1 MYLSWYVFSMKNLV
15 IVESPAKSATIKKFL
30 GEGFEVKASFGHVI
44 DLPQKELGVDVK
56 NNFAPKYI
64 VSPDKT
70 KVVSE
75 LKALAKKADKVWIA
89 TDEDREGEAIWR
101 HVANA
106 LGLDVK
112 KTARIVF
119 HEITKEAIDAAVKN
133 PRTIDMNLVDAQQA
147 RRILDRLVW
156 FELSPVL
163 WKKIKMGLSAWRVQ
177 SVAVRLIV
185 ERERE
190 IQKFE
195 SASFFKVI
203 WSFVGDAKK
212 EFKAELSK
220 DLPTA
225 DEAKKFL
232 ESCKDAKYTIEN
244 VEVKPG
250 KKSPSAPFTTSTLQ
264 QEASRKLG
272 FSVAR
277 TMQVAQKLYEW
288 GFITYM
294 RTDSVNMSDFAL
306 KAAQDEITTRYGKD
320 YTNPTQYVTKSKW
333 SQEAHECIRP
343 AHMENNMAGNDASE
357 KKLYELIWKRTIASQ
372 MAPAEVEKTK
382 ATISISTNNKFNFIA
397 SGEVVKFD
405 GFLKVYF
412 ESKDEEDGEGAKDEE
427 EGMLPKLTKG
437 EILAMQQILAG
448 ERFKNHPP
456 RYTEASLVKK
466 LEELG
471 IGRPSTYAPTIST
484 VQKRG
489 YVVKE
494 DRNGTERKYQE
505 MILRLWV
512 IKSETKKQNTWAE
525 KQKLFP
531 TDIGMVVN
539 DFLVANFKEI
549 LDYNFTAS
557 VEEEFDEVA
566 EGKIKWPEMMK
577 KFYGPFHKEVAKTI
591 EFAEKQTGEKDL
603 GIDPNTGK
611 KVVARIG
618 RFGPMVQV
626 GTAQDTDNK
635 PKFAS
640 LRPGQNI
647 ESLTLEDALALFALP
662 RIIGQYDGEWVT
674 AAVGKFGP
682 YLKYKTFFVS
692 IPKTLDPYTIT
703 MEEGIPLIEKKIDTE
718 KNKYINNFDYEWK
731 KIEVL
736 NGLYGAYIKYDG
748 NNYKIAK
755 GGKDAS
761 DLTMDECVAIIANGP
776 KPKFWAKTVAKK
788 ETKKPAKETPSTKKV
803 AVKKT
808 STKKSTVKKSP
819 MKTKPSKK

>member
-1 MYLSWYVFSMKNLV
+1 MKHLV

-306 KAAQDEITTRYGKD
+306 KAAQDEITKRYGKD

-357 KKLYELIWKRTIASQ
+357 KRLYELIWKRTIASQ

-591 EFAEKQTGEKDL
+591 EFAEKQTGEKAL

-611 KVVARIG
+611 TVVARIG

-626 GTAQDTDNK
+626 GTAQDTDK

-662 RIIGQYDGEWVT
+662 RIIWQYEGEWVT

-718 KNKYINNFDYEWK
+718 KNKYINNFDYDGK

-736 NGLYGAYIKYDG
+736 NGLYGAYIKFDG

-761 DLTMDECVAIIANGP
+761 DLSKDECIAIIASGP
-776 KPKFWAKTVAKK
+776 KPKFWAKTVTKK
-788 ETKKPAKETPSTKKV
+788 ETKKLTKEAPSTKKI

-808 STKKSTVKKSP
+808 PTKKSIVKKSP
-819 MKTKPSKK
+819 TKTKPSKK

>member
-1 MYLSWYVFSMKNLV
+1 MKHLV

-30 GEGFEVKASFGHVI
+30 GEGFEVKASFGHVV
-44 DLPQKELGVDVK
+44 DLPQKELGVDVEH
-56 NNFAPKYI
+56 NFQPKYQI
-64 VSPDKT
+64 SPDKT

-75 LKALAKKADKVWIA
+75 LKSLAKKADKVWIA

-106 LGLDVK
+106 LWLDIK
-112 KTARIVF
+112 QTARIVF
-119 HEITKEAIDAAVKN
+119 HEITKEAIDKAVKN

-147 RRILDRLVW
+147 RRVLDRLVG

-163 WKKIKMGLSAWRVQ
+163 WKKIKMGLSAGRVQ

-195 SASFFKVI
+195 SANFFKVI
-203 WSFVGDAKK
+203 GNFIGNAKK
-212 EFKAELSK
+212 EFRADLNK

-232 ESCKDAKYTIEN
+232 ESCKDATYMIEN
-244 VEVKPG
+244 IEVKPG

-294 RTDSVNMSDFAL
+294 RTDSVNMSDFAS
-306 KAAQDEITTRYGKD
+306 KAAQDEITKRYGKD
-320 YTNPTQYVTKSKW
+320 YSNPTKYVTKSKG

-343 AHMENNMAGNDASE
+343 AHMENNIAWSDTSE

-382 ATISISTNNKFNFIA
+382 AIISISTNDTFNFIA

-405 GFLKVYF
+405 GFLKIYF
-412 ESKDEEDGEGAKDEE
+412 ESKDDEDDEDQ
-427 EGMLPKLTKG
+427 EGMLPKLSKG
-437 EILAMQQILAG
+437 EILTMQQILAG

-466 LEELG
+466 LEELW

-484 VQKRG
+484 VQKRW
-489 YVVKE
+489 YVLKE
-494 DRNGTERKYQE
+494 DRNGNERNYQE

-512 IKSETKKQNTWAE
+512 IKIEIKKQNTGAE

-539 DFLVANFKEI
+539 DFLVINFKDI

-566 EGKIKWPEMMK
+566 DGKIKWPDMMK
-577 KFYGPFHKEVAKTI
+577 KFYGPFHNEVLKTI
-591 EFAEKQTGEKDL
+591 EFAEKTNAEKEL

-611 KVVARIG
+611 KVIARIG

-626 GTAQDTDNK
+626 GTAQDEDK

-640 LRPGQNI
+640 LKPGQTI
-647 ESLTLEDALALFALP
+647 ETLTLEDALALFALP
-662 RIIGQYDGEWVT
+662 RIAGKYENEPITV
-674 AAVGKFGP
+674 AVGKFGP
-682 YLKYKTFFVS
+682 YVKYKTLFVS
-692 IPKTLDPYTIT
+692 IPKTFDPYTIT
-703 MEEGIPLIEKKIDTE
+703 MEEIIPLVEKKIDTE
-718 KNKYINNFDYEWK
+718 KNKYINTFDNK
-731 KIEVL
+731 GIKIEVL
-736 NGLYGAYIKYDG
+736 NWLYGAYIKSEG
-748 NNYKIAK
+748 NNYKIPK
-755 GGKDAS
+755 GWKDAS
-761 DLTMDECVAIIANGP
+761 DLSLKDCLEIMKSGP
-776 KPKFWAKTVAKK
+776 KPKFGAKATAKKKSEKPVKKATAKKTVAKK
-788 ETKKPAKETPSTKKV
+788 VTNT
-803 AVKKT
+803 
-808 STKKSTVKKSP
+808 
-819 MKTKPSKK
+819 

>member
-1 MYLSWYVFSMKNLV
+1 MKHLV

-30 GEGFEVKASFGHVI
+30 GEGFEVKASFGHVV
-44 DLPQKELGVDVK
+44 DLPQKELWVDVK
-56 NNFAPKYI
+56 KNFEPKYI
-64 VSPDKT
+64 ISPDKT

-75 LKALAKKADKVWIA
+75 LKSLAKNADKVWIA
-89 TDEDREGEAIWR
+89 TDEDREGEAIGR

-106 LGLDVK
+106 LGLDIS

-119 HEITKEAIDAAVKN
+119 HEITKDAIDAAVKN
-133 PRTIDMNLVDAQQA
+133 PRTLNMNLVDAQQA
-147 RRILDRLVW
+147 RRILDRLVG

-163 WKKIKMGLSAWRVQ
+163 WKKIKMGLSAGRVQ
-177 SVAVRLIV
+177 SVAVKLIV

-203 WSFVGDAKK
+203 WSFVGDEKK

-220 DLPTA
+220 DLPTV
-225 DEAKKFL
+225 DDAKKFL
-232 ESCKDAKYTIEN
+232 ESCKDATYTIEN

-277 TMQVAQKLYEW
+277 TMQVAQKLYEA

-294 RTDSVNMSDFAL
+294 RTDSVTLSESAS
-306 KAAQDEITTRYGKD
+306 KAAQQEITSRYGKE
-320 YTNPTQYVTKSKW
+320 YSKPTQYVTKSKW

-343 AHMENNMAGNDASE
+343 AHMENNIAGNDASE
-357 KKLYELIWKRTIASQ
+357 KRLYELIWKRTIASQ
-372 MAPAEVEKTK
+372 MAQAEVEKTK

-397 SGEVVKFD
+397 SGEVIKFD

-412 ESKDEEDGEGAKDEE
+412 ESKDEDEGEGTRDEDQ
-427 EGMLPKLTKG
+427 GMLPKLSKG
-437 EILAMQQILAG
+437 EVLAMQQILAA

-484 VQKRG
+484 VQKRW

-494 DRNGTERKYQE
+494 DRLGNERNYQE
-505 MILRLWV
+505 MLLRLWV
-512 IKSETKKQNTWAE
+512 IKTETKKQTTWAE

-539 DFLVANFKEI
+539 DFLCANFKDI

-557 VEEEFDEVA
+557 VEAEFDDIA
-566 EGKIKWPEMMK
+566 EGKIKWQEMMK
-577 KFYGPFHKEVAKTI
+577 QFYGPFHAEVAKTI
-591 EFAEKQTGEKDL
+591 EFAEKQTGEKAL

-611 KVVARIG
+611 TVVARIG

-626 GTAQDTDNK
+626 GTAQDTDK

-647 ESLTLEDALALFALP
+647 ESLTLEEALALFALP
-662 RIIGQYDGEWVT
+662 RIIGQYEGEWVT
-674 AAVGKFGP
+674 AAVGKFWP

-692 IPKTLDPYTIT
+692 LPKTLDPYTVT
-703 MEEGIPLIEKKIDTE
+703 MEEGIPLIEKKLETE
-718 KNKYINNFDYEWK
+718 KNKYINNFDHEGK

-736 NGLYGAYIKYDG
+736 NGLYGAYLKFDG
-748 NNYKIAK
+748 NNYKIPK

-761 DLTMDECVAIIANGP
+761 DLTMKDCLEIIASGP
-776 KPKFWAKTVAKK
+776 KPKFGSKKEAPAKK
-788 ETKKPAKETPSTKKV
+788 VAAKKAVTKKPAAKKAAVKKV
-803 AVKKT
+803 AKK
-808 STKKSTVKKSP
+808 K
-819 MKTKPSKK
+819 

>member
-1 MYLSWYVFSMKNLV
+1 MKQLV

-30 GEGFEVKASFGHVI
+30 GEGFEVKASFGHVV

-56 NNFAPKYI
+56 NNFEPKYQI
-64 VSPDKT
+64 SPDKT

-89 TDEDREGEAIWR
+89 TDEDREGEAIGR

-106 LGLDVK
+106 LGLDIK

-119 HEITKEAIDAAVKN
+119 HEITKEAIDHAVKN

-147 RRILDRLVW
+147 RRVLDRLVG

-163 WKKIKMGLSAWRVQ
+163 WKKIKMGLSAGRVQ

-203 WSFVGDAKK
+203 GNFVGDAKK
-212 EFKAELSK
+212 EFKAELNK
-220 DLPTA
+220 DLINV

-277 TMQVAQKLYEW
+277 TMQVAQKLYEG

-306 KAAQDEITTRYGKD
+306 KAAQDEITKRYGKD
-320 YTNPTQYVTKSKW
+320 YANPTKYVTKSKG

-343 AHMENNMAGNDASE
+343 AHMENNMAGGDASE

-412 ESKDEEDGEGAKDEE
+412 ESKDEEESDEDQ
-427 EGMLPKLTKG
+427 EGMLPKLSKG
-437 EILAMQQILAG
+437 EILTMQQILAG

-494 DRNGTERKYQE
+494 DRNGNERSYQE
-505 MILRLWV
+505 MVLRLGV
-512 IKSETKKQNTWAE
+512 ITSEIKKQNTGAE

-539 DFLVANFKEI
+539 DFLVANFKDI

-566 EGKIKWPEMMK
+566 EGKIKWPDMMK
-577 KFYGPFHKEVAKTI
+577 KFYIPFHAEVAKTI
-591 EFAEKQTGEKDL
+591 EFAEKQSGEKEL

-626 GTAQDTDNK
+626 GTAQDTDSK

-662 RIIGQYDGEWVT
+662 RIIGHYEGEGVT

-703 MEEGIPLIEKKIDTE
+703 MEDATPLIEKKIDTE
-718 KNKYINNFDYEWK
+718 KNKYINTFDNK
-731 KIEVL
+731 GVKIEVL
-736 NGLYGAYIKYDG
+736 NGLYGAYIKSDG
-748 NNYKIAK
+748 NNYKIPK

-761 DLTMDECVAIIANGP
+761 DLTMKDCLDIMASGP
-776 KPKFWAKTVAKK
+776 KPKFGAKK
-788 ETKKPAKETPSTKKV
+788 EAPAKAEAKKPAKKAPAKKPAAKKV
-803 AVKKT
+803 AAKKAA
-808 STKKSTVKKSP
+808 KK
-819 MKTKPSKK
+819 

>member
-1 MYLSWYVFSMKNLV
+1 MKHLV

-30 GEGFEVKASFGHVI
+30 GEGFEVKASFGHVV

-56 NNFAPKYI
+56 NNFEPKYM

-89 TDEDREGEAIWR
+89 TDEDREGEAIGR

-106 LGLDVK
+106 LWLDIK
-112 KTARIVF
+112 KTSRIVF
-119 HEITKEAIDAAVKN
+119 HEITKEAIDHAVKN

-147 RRILDRLVW
+147 RRILDRLVG

-163 WKKIKMGLSAWRVQ
+163 WKKIKMGLSAGRVQ

-203 WSFVGDAKK
+203 GNFVGNAKK
-212 EFKAELSK
+212 EFKAELNK
-220 DLPTA
+220 DLPGG

-232 ESCKDAKYTIEN
+232 ESCKDAKYTIDS

-264 QEASRKLG
+264 QEASRKLW

-288 GFITYM
+288 WFITYM

-320 YTNPTQYVTKSKW
+320 YSNPTKYVTKSKG

-343 AHMENNMAGNDASE
+343 AHMENPVAGGDASE

-372 MAPAEVEKTK
+372 MTPAEVEKTK
-382 ATISISTNNKFNFIA
+382 ATISISTNDKFNFIA

-405 GFLKVYF
+405 GFLKVYM
-412 ESKDEEDGEGAKDEE
+412 ESKDDEE
-427 EGMLPKLTKG
+427 GDEDQEGMLPKLSKG
-437 EILAMQQILAG
+437 EVLTMQQILAG

-484 VQKRG
+484 VQKRW

-494 DRNGTERKYQE
+494 DRNGSERSYQE
-505 MILRLWV
+505 MILRLGV
-512 IKSETKKQNTWAE
+512 IKTETKKQMTGAE

-531 TDIGMVVN
+531 TDIWMVVN
-539 DFLVANFKEI
+539 DFLVENFKDI

-566 EGKIKWPEMMK
+566 EGKIKWPDMMK

-618 RFGPMVQV
+618 RFGPMVQIW
-626 GTAQDTDNK
+626 TAQDEDK

-640 LRPGQNI
+640 LKPWQNI
-647 ESLTLEDALALFALP
+647 ESLTLEDALWLFALP
-662 RIIGQYDGEWVT
+662 RIAGNYEGEPVT
-674 AAVGKFGP
+674 VAVGKFGP

-703 MEEGIPLIEKKIDTE
+703 MEEANPLIEKKIDTE
-718 KNKYINNFDYEWK
+718 KNKYINTFDNKWI

-736 NGLYGAYIKYDG
+736 NGLYGAYIKSEG
-748 NNYKIAK
+748 NNYKIPK
-755 GGKDAS
+755 WGKDAS
-761 DLTMDECVAIIANGP
+761 DLTLKDCLEIMKSGP
-776 KPKFWAKTVAKK
+776 KPKAGVKTTAKK
-788 ETKKPAKETPSTKKV
+788 EAEKPVKKAAAKKT
-803 AVKKT
+803 AVKKV
-808 STKKSTVKKSP
+808 VKK
-819 MKTKPSKK
+819 K

>member
-1 MYLSWYVFSMKNLV
+1 MSSKLSMKHLV

-30 GEGFEVKASFGHVI
+30 GEGFEVKASYGHVV
-44 DLPQKELGVDVK
+44 DLPQKELGVDVEH
-56 NNFAPKYI
+56 NFVPKYI

-70 KVVSE
+70 RVVSE

-89 TDEDREGEAIWR
+89 TDEDREGEAIGR
-101 HVANA
+101 HVANQ
-106 LGLDVK
+106 LWLDIS

-119 HEITKEAIDAAVKN
+119 HEITKQAIDHAVKN

-147 RRILDRLVW
+147 RRVLDRLVG

-163 WKKIKMGLSAWRVQ
+163 WKKIKMGLSAGRVQ

-195 SASFFKVI
+195 SASFFKVVG
-203 WSFVGDAKK
+203 SFVGSAKK

-220 DLPTA
+220 DLATPN
-225 DEAKKFL
+225 EAQQFL
-232 ESCKDAKYTIEN
+232 ESCKDAQYTIEN
-244 VEVKPG
+244 IEVKPG

-272 FSVAR
+272 YPVAR
-277 TMQVAQKLYEW
+277 TMQVAQKLYEA
-288 GFITYM
+288 GLITYM
-294 RTDSVNMSDFAL
+294 RTDSVTLSETAMQAT
-306 KAAQDEITTRYGKD
+306 QDEITKRYGKD
-320 YTNPTQYVTKSKW
+320 YAKPTQYVTKSKG

-343 AHMENNMAGNDASE
+343 THMENNIAGGDAAE

-382 ATISISTNNKFNFIA
+382 ATISISTNKKFNFIA
-397 SGEVVKFD
+397 SGEVVKFEW
-405 GFLKVYF
+405 FLKVYF
-412 ESKDEEDGEGAKDEE
+412 ESKDDEDEDEQS
-427 EGMLPKLTKG
+427 GMLPKMTQG
-437 EILAMQQILAG
+437 ELLNLQQILAT

-456 RYTEASLVKK
+456 RFTEASLVKK

-484 VQKRG
+484 VQKRW
-489 YVVKE
+489 YVIKE
-494 DRNGTERKYQE
+494 DRIGSERKYQE
-505 MILRLWV
+505 FKLRLGT
-512 IKSETKKQNTWAE
+512 ITAETNTQTTGAE

-539 DFLVANFKEI
+539 DFLVINFKDI

-566 EGKIKWPEMMK
+566 EGKIKWPVMMK
-577 KFYGPFHKEVAKTI
+577 KFYDPFHAEVAKTI

-626 GTAQDTDNK
+626 GTAQDEDK

-640 LRPGQNI
+640 LRPWQNI

-662 RIIGQYDGEWVT
+662 KVIGQYEEEGVT
-674 AAVGKFGP
+674 VAVGKFGP

-703 MEEGIPLIEKKIDTE
+703 MDEAIPLIEKKIDTE
-718 KNKYINNFDYEWK
+718 KNKYINTFDNKWV

-736 NGLYGAYIKYDG
+736 NGLYGAYIKCDG
-748 NNYKIAK
+748 NNYKIPK
-755 GGKDAS
+755 GGKDAT
-761 DLTMDECVAIIANGP
+761 DLTMKDCIEIIKNGP
-776 KPKFWAKTVAKK
+776 KPSGKKTTTKAEKSSNLPKSSAKNSPKSSEKKAPAKKVAKK
-788 ETKKPAKETPSTKKV
+788 TAKK
-803 AVKKT
+803 
-808 STKKSTVKKSP
+808 
-819 MKTKPSKK
+819 

>member
-1 MYLSWYVFSMKNLV
+1 MKHLV

-30 GEGFEVKASFGHVI
+30 GEGFEVKASFGHVV

-56 NNFAPKYI
+56 NNFEPKYV

-75 LKALAKKADKVWIA
+75 LKSLAKNADKVWIA
-89 TDEDREGEAIWR
+89 TDEDREGEAIGW

-106 LGLDVK
+106 LGLDIK

-119 HEITKEAIDAAVKN
+119 HEITKEAIDNAVKN

-147 RRILDRLVW
+147 RRVLDRLVG

-203 WSFVGDAKK
+203 GSFVGDAKK

-220 DLPTA
+220 ELPSA

-232 ESCKDAKYTIEN
+232 ESCKDAKYTIES

-277 TMQVAQKLYEW
+277 TMQVAQKLYEA

-294 RTDSVNMSDFAL
+294 RTDSVNMSEFAV
-306 KAAQDEITTRYGKD
+306 KAAQDEIISRYGKD
-320 YTNPTQYVTKSKW
+320 YSKPTQYVTKSKG

-343 AHMENNMAGNDASE
+343 AHMENNMSGNDASE
-357 KKLYELIWKRTIASQ
+357 KRLYELIWKRTIASQ

-382 ATISISTNNKFNFIA
+382 ATISISTNTKFNFIA

-412 ESKDEEDGEGAKDEE
+412 ESKDEEEDEE
-427 EGMLPKLTKG
+427 QEGMLPKLTKG

-494 DRNGTERKYQE
+494 DRNGSERNYQE
-505 MILRLWV
+505 MLLRLWV
-512 IKSETKKQNTWAE
+512 IKTETKKQNTGAE

-539 DFLVANFKEI
+539 DFLCNNFKDI

-577 KFYGPFHKEVAKTI
+577 KFYGPFHKEVLKTI
-591 EFAEKQTGEKDL
+591 EFAEKETGEKAL
-603 GIDPNTGK
+603 GVDPNTGK
-611 KVVARIG
+611 TVVARIG

-626 GTAQDTDNK
+626 GTAQDTDK

-662 RIIGQYDGEWVT
+662 RIIGQYEGEWVT

-692 IPKTLDPYTIT
+692 LPKTLDPYTVT
-703 MEEGIPLIEKKIDTE
+703 MEEGAPLIEKKIETE
-718 KNKYINNFDYEWK
+718 KNKYINNFDYPAEDGTGAIK

-748 NNYKIAK
+748 NNYKIPK
-755 GGKDAS
+755 WGKDAS
-761 DLTMDECVAIIANGP
+761 DLTMDECIDIIVNGP
-776 KPKFWAKTVAKK
+776 KPKFSSKKTATKA
-788 ETKKPAKETPSTKKV
+788 ETKKPAKKIAAKKTTAKKLAKPEKKV
-803 AVKKT
+803 AVKKV
-808 STKKSTVKKSP
+808 TKKK
-819 MKTKPSKK
+819 

>member
-1 MYLSWYVFSMKNLV
+1 MKHLV

-30 GEGFEVKASFGHVI
+30 GEWFEVKASFGHVI
-44 DLPQKELGVDVK
+44 DLPLKELGVDIK
-56 NNFAPKYI
+56 NDFAPKYQI
-64 VSPDKT
+64 SPDKT

-75 LKALAKKADKVWIA
+75 LKALAKKSDKVWIA
-89 TDEDREGEAIWR
+89 TDEDREGEAIGR

-106 LGLDVK
+106 LWLDVK

-119 HEITKEAIDAAVKN
+119 HEITKAAIEKAVKN

-147 RRILDRLVW
+147 RRVLDRLVG

-163 WKKIKMGLSAWRVQ
+163 WKKIKMGLSAGRVQ

-195 SASFFKVI
+195 SENFFKVI
-203 WSFVGDAKK
+203 GNFVGDAKK

-220 DLPTA
+220 DLGNEEET
-225 DEAKKFL
+225 KKFL
-232 ESCKDAKYTIEN
+232 ESCKDAKYMVES

-264 QEASRKLG
+264 QEASRKLW

-277 TMQVAQKLYEW
+277 TMQVAQKLYEA
-288 GFITYM
+288 GLITYM
-294 RTDSVNMSDFAL
+294 RTDSVNMSDFAVQ
-306 KAAQDEITTRYGKD
+306 AASDEIIKRYGKD
-320 YTNPTQYVTKSKW
+320 YSKPTQYVTKSKW

-343 AHMENNMAGNDASE
+343 THMENQVAGSDASE
-357 KKLYELIWKRTIASQ
+357 KRLYELIRKRSIASQ
-372 MAPAEVEKTK
+372 MSPAEVEKTK

-412 ESKDEEDGEGAKDEE
+412 ESKDDEE
-427 EGMLPKLTKG
+427 EGTRDEGQDEGMLPKLTKW
-437 EILAMQQILAG
+437 EQLVNQQITAT

-484 VQKRG
+484 VQKRW

-494 DRNGTERKYQE
+494 DRNGVERKFME
-505 MILRLWV
+505 FVLRLWV
-512 IKSETKKQNTWAE
+512 IKSEEKKQMTGAE

-531 TDIGMVVN
+531 TDIGTLVN
-539 DFLVANFKEI
+539 NFLCEHFKDI
-549 LDYNFTAS
+549 LDYNFTAN
-557 VEEEFDEVA
+557 VESEFDIIA
-566 EGKIKWPEMMK
+566 EGKMK
-577 KFYGPFHKEVAKTI
+577 RVQMLKEFYGPFHKEVENTLKT
-591 EFAEKQTGEKDL
+591 AEKQTADREL
-603 GIDPNTGK
+603 GKDPNTGK
-611 KVVARIG
+611 LVVARIW

-626 GTAQDTDNK
+626 GTAQDEDK

-640 LRPGQNI
+640 LKPGQTI
-647 ESLTLEDALALFALP
+647 ETLTLEDALGLFALP
-662 RIIGQYDGEWVT
+662 RIAGKYQGEPITV
-674 AAVGKFGP
+674 AVGKFGP
-682 YLKYKTFFVS
+682 YLKYKTLFVS

-703 MEEGIPLIEKKIDTE
+703 MEEIIPLVEKKIDTE
-718 KNKYINNFDYEWK
+718 KNKYINTFDNK
-731 KIEVL
+731 GVKIEVL
-736 NGLYGAYIKYDG
+736 NWLYGAYIKSEG
-748 NNYKIAK
+748 NNYKIPK

-761 DLTMDECVAIIANGP
+761 DLTLKDCLTIIESSPVKG
-776 KPKFWAKTVAKK
+776 KTPSKK
-788 ETKKPAKETPSTKKV
+788 EEKKTTKVKKEKKPAAKKS
-803 AVKKT
+803 AVKKVI
-808 STKKSTVKKSP
+808 KKK
-819 MKTKPSKK
+819 

>member
-1 MYLSWYVFSMKNLV
+1 MKNLV

-30 GEGFEVKASFGHVI
+30 GEGFEVKASFGHVV
-44 DLPQKELGVDVK
+44 DLPQKEIGVDVANDFK
-56 NNFAPKYI
+56 PNYQI
-64 VSPDKT
+64 SPDKT
-70 KVVSE
+70 RVVSE
-75 LKALAKKADKVWIA
+75 LKSLAKNADKIWIA
-89 TDEDREGEAIWR
+89 TDEDREGEAIGR

-106 LGLDVK
+106 LGLDIK

-147 RRILDRLVW
+147 RRILDRLVG

-163 WKKIKMGLSAWRVQ
+163 WKKIKMWLSAGRVQ

-225 DEAKKFL
+225 DEARKFL
-232 ESCKDAKYTIEN
+232 ESCKDATYTIES

-294 RTDSVNMSDFAL
+294 RTDSVNISEFAV
-306 KAAQDEITTRYGKD
+306 KAAQEEITKRYGKD
-320 YTNPTQYVTKSKW
+320 YSKPTQYVTKSKG

-343 AHMENNMAGNDASE
+343 AHMEHNMAGNDASE

-372 MAPAEVEKTK
+372 MAPAEIEKTK
-382 ATISISTNNKFNFIA
+382 ATISISTNTKFNFIA
-397 SGEVVKFD
+397 SGEVIKFE
-405 GFLKVYF
+405 GFLKVYL
-412 ESKDEEDGEGAKDEE
+412 ESKDEDDQEPGTRDED
-427 EGMLPKLTKG
+427 EGMLPKLTKW
-437 EILAMQQILAG
+437 EILAMHQIIAG

-484 VQKRG
+484 VQKRW

-494 DRNGTERKYQE
+494 DRNGNERSYQE
-505 MILRLWV
+505 MILRPATAGGLGV
-512 IKSETKKQNTWAE
+512 IKSETKKQNTGAE

-539 DFLVANFKEI
+539 DFLCANFQEI

-557 VEEEFDEVA
+557 VEEEFDEIA
-566 EGKIKWPEMMK
+566 EGKVQWVQMIRE
-577 KFYGPFHKEVAKTI
+577 FYWPFHKEVAKTI
-591 EFAEKQTGEKDL
+591 EFAEKQTGEKEL

-626 GTAQDTDNK
+626 GTAQDTDK

-640 LRPGQNI
+640 LRPWQNI

-662 RIIGQYDGEWVT
+662 RIIGQYENEWVT
-674 AAVGKFGP
+674 AAVGKFWP

-692 IPKTLDPYTIT
+692 LPKTLDPYTVT
-703 MEEGIPLIEKKIDTE
+703 MEDAIPLIEKKIDTE
-718 KNKYINNFDYEWK
+718 KNKYINTFDHPAKDGAGAWK

-736 NGLYGAYIKYDG
+736 NGLYGAYIKFDG
-748 NNYKIAK
+748 NNYKIPK
-755 GGKDAS
+755 WGKDAS
-761 DLTMDECVAIIANGP
+761 DLTMKDCLDIIKVWGVKWNDTTTA
-776 KPKFWAKTVAKK
+776 AKK
-788 ETKKPAKETPSTKKV
+788 STKKK
-803 AVKKT
+803 AGTSAKTPAKKT
-808 STKKSTVKKSP
+808 GKKSP
-819 MKTKPSKK
+819 KG

>member
-1 MYLSWYVFSMKNLV
+1 M
-15 IVESPAKSATIKKFL
+15 
-30 GEGFEVKASFGHVI
+30 
-44 DLPQKELGVDVK
+44 
-56 NNFAPKYI
+56 
-64 VSPDKT
+64 
-70 KVVSE
+70 SE

-195 SASFFKVI
+195 SASFFKGI
-203 WSFVGDAKK
+203 GSFVGDAKK

-250 KKSPSAPFTTSTLQ
+250 KKTPSAPFTTSTLQ

-272 FSVAR
+272 FPVAR

-294 RTDSVNMSDFAL
+294 RTDSVNMSEFAM
-306 KAAQDEITTRYGKD
+306 KAAQDEITSRYGKD
-320 YTNPTQYVTKSKW
+320 YSKPTQYVTKSKW

-343 AHMENNMAGNDASE
+343 THMENNMAGADAAE
-357 KKLYELIWKRTIASQ
+357 KRLYELIWKRTIASQ
-372 MAPAEVEKTK
+372 MAQAEVEKTK
-382 ATISISTNNKFNFIA
+382 ATISISTNDKFNFIA
-397 SGEVVKFD
+397 SGEVIKFD

-412 ESKDEEDGEGAKDEE
+412 ESKDEEDGDEE
-427 EGMLPKLTKG
+427 QEGLPNGQVNMLPKLSKG
-437 EILAMQQILAG
+437 EILTMQQILAG

-484 VQKRG
+484 VQKRW

-494 DRNGTERKYQE
+494 DRNGNERSYEE
-505 MILRLWV
+505 MILRPATAGGLWV
-512 IKSETKKQNTWAE
+512 IKSETKKQNTGAE

-539 DFLVANFKEI
+539 DFLCVNFKEI

-566 EGKIKWPEMMK
+566 EGKIKWPVMMQ

-603 GIDPNTGK
+603 GIDPNSGK

-618 RFGPMVQV
+618 RFWPMVQV
-626 GTAQDTDNK
+626 GTAQDTDK

-640 LRPGQNI
+640 LRPWQNI

-662 RIIGQYDGEWVT
+662 RIIGQYEGEWVT
-674 AAVGKFGP
+674 AAVGKFWP

-692 IPKTLDPYTIT
+692 IPKILDPYTIT
-703 MEEGIPLIEKKIDTE
+703 MEEGIPLIEKKIETE
-718 KNKYINNFDYEWK
+718 KNKYINNFDHPAKDGAGAWK

-736 NGLYGAYIKYDG
+736 NWLYGAYLKYDG
-748 NNYKIAK
+748 NNYKIPK
-755 GGKDAS
+755 WGKDAS
-761 DLTMDECVAIIANGP
+761 DLTLEECLEIIASGP
-776 KPKFWAKTVAKK
+776 KPKFGTKKEATPAKKAPAKKATAKKSTKKATTKKPTATGKVAKK
-788 ETKKPAKETPSTKKV
+788 K
-803 AVKKT
+803 
-808 STKKSTVKKSP
+808 
-819 MKTKPSKK
+819 

>member
-1 MYLSWYVFSMKNLV
+1 MKQLV
-15 IVESPAKSATIKKFL
+15 IVESPAKSVTIKKFL
-30 GEGFEVKASFGHVI
+30 GEGFEVKASFGHVV

-56 NNFAPKYI
+56 NNFEPKYQI
-64 VSPDKT
+64 SPDKT

-89 TDEDREGEAIWR
+89 TDEDREGEAIGR

-106 LGLDVK
+106 LWLDIK

-119 HEITKEAIDAAVKN
+119 HEITKEAIDHAVKN

-147 RRILDRLVW
+147 RRVLDRLVG

-163 WKKIKMGLSAWRVQ
+163 WKKIKMGLSAGRVQ

-203 WSFVGDAKK
+203 GNFVGDAKK
-212 EFKAELSK
+212 EFKAELNK
-220 DLPTA
+220 DLTNV

-264 QEASRKLG
+264 QEASRKLW

-288 GFITYM
+288 WFITYM

-306 KAAQDEITTRYGKD
+306 KAAQDEITKRYGKD
-320 YTNPTQYVTKSKW
+320 YSNPTKYVTKSKG

-343 AHMENNMAGNDASE
+343 AHMENNMAGGDASE

-397 SGEVVKFD
+397 SGEVVKFEW
-405 GFLKVYF
+405 FLKVYF
-412 ESKDEEDGEGAKDEE
+412 ESKDEEESDEDQ
-427 EGMLPKLTKG
+427 EGMLPKLSKG
-437 EILAMQQILAG
+437 EILTMQQILAG

-484 VQKRG
+484 VQKRW

-494 DRNGTERKYQE
+494 DRNGNERSYQE

-512 IKSETKKQNTWAE
+512 IKAEIKKQNTGAE

-531 TDIGMVVN
+531 TDIWMVVN
-539 DFLVANFKEI
+539 DFLVANFKDI

-566 EGKIKWPEMMK
+566 EGKIKWPDMMK
-577 KFYGPFHKEVAKTI
+577 KFYVPFHAEVAKTI
-591 EFAEKQTGEKDL
+591 EFAEKQSWEKEL

-626 GTAQDTDNK
+626 GTAQDADSK

-662 RIIGQYDGEWVT
+662 RIIGQYEGEWVT

-703 MEEGIPLIEKKIDTE
+703 MEEATPLIEKKIDTE
-718 KNKYINNFDYEWK
+718 KNKYINTFDNK
-731 KIEVL
+731 GVKIEVL
-736 NGLYGAYIKYDG
+736 NGLYGAYIKSDG
-748 NNYKIAK
+748 NNYKIPK
-755 GGKDAS
+755 GWKDAS
-761 DLTMDECVAIIANGP
+761 DLTMKDCLDIMKSGP
-776 KPKFWAKTVAKK
+776 KPKFGAKATAKK
-788 ETKKPAKETPSTKKV
+788 EAEKPAKKAAVKKTTTKKPAAKKV
-803 AVKKT
+803 APK
-808 STKKSTVKKSP
+808 KKS
-819 MKTKPSKK
+819 